1 MLRRRRPAW
10 GVRRRQDISEPDSTD
25 VFRVSGRVPWHV
37 LPDSRDAQGLRRCH
51 PEVLFDSRTRRRRQD
66 GSQAIAQH
74 GVTSQTAP
82 TPLRDIAAKSTASLS
97 RNRRQHEQES
107 TEKSSTQGKKDGALH
122 GLHGRLGG
130 LPVGHGIPCQTACG
144 CPAAPIPLRWATSH
158 VARPGPTMKKQN
170 SHQKPKRRKRK
181 RRLVNN
187 QRRAQ
192 KNLTPD
198 CSGHVAQ
205 ANESMSRFQRTTARP
220 QGKKETPGHS
230 NCPASVN
237 RLCTLSGPQAPEQGK
252 HVPEVGLEP
261 GSRP

>member
-158 VARPGPTMKKQN
+158 VARPRTHHEEAEQPPKAEEEEKEEEAGEQPASSTKEFDPGLFRSCRPSQRVHEQVPKDNRPPSGKKGD
-170 SHQKPKRRKRK
+170 P
-181 RRLVNN
+181 
-187 QRRAQ
+187 
-192 KNLTPD
+192 
-198 CSGHVAQ
+198 
-205 ANESMSRFQRTTARP
+205 RP
-220 QGKKETPGHS
+220 QQLPGIS
-230 NCPASVN
+230 
-237 RLCTLSGPQAPEQGK
+237 EQIV
-252 HVPEVGLEP
+252 HTQ
-261 GSRP
+261 RPTSP